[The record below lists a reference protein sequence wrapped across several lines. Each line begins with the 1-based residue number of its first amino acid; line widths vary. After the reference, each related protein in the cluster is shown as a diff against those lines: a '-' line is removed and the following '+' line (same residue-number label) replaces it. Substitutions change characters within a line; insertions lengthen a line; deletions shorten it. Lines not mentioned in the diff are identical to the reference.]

1 MRLRSLGLQLGQS
14 FCFRHGGIVARAPSI
29 KPLPCKKYLP
39 RRANHW
45 NNVIIQELKSPRRE
59 TGRGLLESGGDCCR
73 ITFVPPQFRSPV
85 CLGATQGNRDEQT
98 ACCGTD
104 RRIVYFVRGKS
115 AGSCRG
121 CCPGRGVGS
130 SCFGSRG
137 RSCRRPHRIYGRA
150 LDRAFLGTSAIRIR
164 IAIPGAPRNTGH
176 VWNPGTRDPATS
188 RRQGGFVVA
197 CQKSRSACRKASAA
211 GSGI

>member
-1 MRLRSLGLQLGQS
+1 MAALW
-14 FCFRHGGIVARAPSI
+14 PSI

-45 NNVIIQELKSPRRE
+45 NNFIIQELESPRRE
-59 TGRGLLESGGDCCR
+59 TGRGLFESDGDCCR
-73 ITFVPPQFRSPV
+73 ITFVPPQFRSPMR
-85 CLGATQGNRDEQT
+85 LGATQGNRDEQT

-137 RSCRRPHRIYGRA
+137 RSCRRLHWIYGRA
-150 LDRAFLGTSAIRIR
+150 LDRAFLGASAIR
-164 IAIPGAPRNTGH
+164 IAIPDAARNTSH
-176 VWNPGTRDPATS
+176 AWNPGTWDPATS
-188 RRQGGFVVA
+188 RRQGDFVT
-197 CQKSRSACRKASAA
+197 CQKSRNGYRKASAA